1 MKSFNNMS
9 SIRENFVILL
19 VVYAIDLKPT
29 EKEILLKASLYL
41 MSNVIDIIDVIVV
54 IE

>member
-1 MKSFNNMS
+1 MS

-19 VVYAIDLKPT
+19 VVYAIDLKQTT
-29 EKEILLKASLYL
+29 EKEILLKVSLYL